1 MNPSVKLSVQSQCQG
16 SQCSKIHS
24 YEWIL
29 YEQQSSNFWQRKQ
42 DLQLITATPLGSS
55 SLVIKGSSL
64 AGGRKYRLALFATTT
79 EGLSGM
85 GAYDI
90 STASPPKDGTCSIT
104 PSSGISMKTD
114 FNLTCSHWKSN
125 STPLSYQFQHRLD
138 NGLYSMLYD
147 GLNSTVFSW
156 LPSGNASENYALK
169 VVVTVTDTFGASAP
183 AVNLSV
189 QVGC

>member
-1 MNPSVKLSVQSQCQG
+1 M
-16 SQCSKIHS
+16 
-24 YEWIL
+24 
-29 YEQQSSNFWQRKQ
+29 
-42 DLQLITATPLGSS
+42 
-55 SLVIKGSSL
+55 
-64 AGGRKYRLALFATTT
+64 ALFATTT

-104 PSSGISMKTD
+104 PSNGISMKTD
-114 FNLTCSHWKSN
+114 FNLTCSHWKSD
-125 STPLSYQFQHRLD
+125 STPLSYQFQYRLE

-147 GLNSTVFSW
+147 GWNNTVISW
-156 LPSGNASENYALK
+156 LPPENYALK

-183 AVNLSV
+183 AVNLAV